1 MSNLPKKHLRTSH
14 FAHVRRVTLSGK
26 WPIILVSM
34 DERISAPV
42 TSSVIPN
49 VCNSSRWPSAVPPPW
64 LPMAGIRNGIALNF
78 FEVIYYSL
86 DDDGIIC
93 DGAAP
98 TRNGDGV
105 AGFNLALQA

>member
-1 MSNLPKKHLRTSH
+1 
-14 FAHVRRVTLSGK
+14 
-26 WPIILVSM
+26 M

-42 TSSVIPN
+42 TSSVIPK

-86 DDDGIIC
+86 DDDRIIC
-93 DGAAP
+93 DRAAP
-98 TRNGDGV
+98 TGNSYGI
-105 AGFNLALQA
+105 AGFNFALQLEFRELDVHCFWYLRKRRVVKLLCQ